1 MGWLTL
7 IVALA
12 ISGVA
17 AWYSIVGLM
26 AIFAAA
32 AIPIAIMG
40 GVLEVGK
47 LLTASWLY
55 QNWKIAPRLLKT
67 YLTAAVIVLM
77 FITSMGIFGFL
88 SKAHIDQT
96 LVGGDNSLEIQSL
109 DQQIEQEQRRIKD
122 AELVIK
128 QLDAAVQTLIN
139 YDRIRGKDGA
149 IAVRQSQAVER
160 SSLSGIISEASKNIK
175 QLRDEKQPLQRQ
187 QLQLEAEVGPIKYI
201 AALFYKDTNKNVLE
215 EAVRW
220 VIITIIFVFDPL
232 AVLLVIAA
240 NMSLAKPKRIKT
252 AVNVAKNWQ
261 EVQVETDEEP
271 EAVDE
276 PEPTVEVAEMEE
288 QWQEPLYNDKSL
300 REKQNEESLK
310 NNGTF
315 GPNKSV
321 TAYGSNQEKS

>member
-7 IVALA
+7 VVALA

-128 QLDAAVQTLIN
+128 QLDAAVQALIN

-160 SSLSGIISEASKNIK
+160 ASLSGIISEASKNIK

-201 AALFYKDTNKNVLE
+201 AALFYTDTNKNVLE

-240 NMSLAKPKRIKT
+240 NMSLSKPKRIKT
-252 AVNVAKNWQ
+252 AVNVAKDW
-261 EVQVETDEEP
+261 EPVEVETDELM
-271 EAVDE
+271 AVDE
-276 PEPTVEVAEMEE
+276 PETDQVET
-288 QWQEPLYNDKSL
+288 WKEPLYNDKSL
-300 REKQNEESLK
+300 REKQNEQSLK
-310 NNGTF
+310 NNGTY
-315 GPNKSV
+315 GPNKTV
-321 TAYGSNQEKS
+321 TAYGSNQEKN